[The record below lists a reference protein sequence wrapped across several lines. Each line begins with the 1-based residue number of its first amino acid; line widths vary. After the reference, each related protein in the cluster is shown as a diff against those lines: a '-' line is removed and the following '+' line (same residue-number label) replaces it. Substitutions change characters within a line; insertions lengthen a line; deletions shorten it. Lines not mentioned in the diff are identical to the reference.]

1 MDSIDKKLLNFL
13 QESIPLTEKP
23 FLHLAEKLGQ
33 KEGDVLERIKRLKK
47 ENIIRQISAI
57 FEAKSLGYESA
68 LIGMKI
74 PPEIL
79 DKAGAV
85 ISENPGVSHNYAR
98 KHSYNLWFT
107 IALPQETSLE
117 QTIRE
122 IGKTVKAKDA
132 LLLPALKIFK
142 IRVKLNMLQNGEQN
156 LSLEETEGVPEKK
169 STVPFLEK
177 EIALIKELQEDFPLS
192 ERPFKTL
199 ADRACM
205 DEKEVIAVIKSFKE
219 RGIMRRLAAVLH
231 HREAGFLSNIM
242 VAWKVPSE
250 KVEACG
256 RKMASFK
263 AVSHCYE
270 RKAYPRWPY
279 NVYTMIHGRSDR
291 ECEAVVKK
299 ISAETGIEDYLA
311 LKTEKEYK
319 KARPKYFFEL

>member
-1 MDSIDKKLLNFL
+1 MDSIDKKLLNSL

-23 FLHLAEKLGQ
+23 FLRLAEKLGRT
-33 KEGDVLERIKRLKK
+33 EEDILERIRTLKK
-47 ENIIRQISAI
+47 ENLIRQISAI

-74 PPEIL
+74 PPELL

-85 ISENPGVSHNYAR
+85 ISKNPGVSHNYAR
-98 KHSYNLWFT
+98 RHPYNLWFT
-107 IALPQETSLE
+107 IALPKKASQE

-132 LLLPALKIFK
+132 LLLPALRIFK
-142 IRVKLNMLQNGEQN
+142 LRVRLNMLQKEEHN
-156 LSLEETEGVPEKK
+156 LSLEETEGIPEKN
-169 STVPFLEK
+169 SAVALSER

-192 ERPFKTL
+192 KRPFKTL
-199 ADRACM
+199 ADRVRM

-242 VAWKVPSE
+242 VAWKVPRGKIE
-250 KVEACG
+250 VCG

-279 NVYTMIHGRSDR
+279 NVYTMLHGRSDK

-319 KARPKYFFEL
+319 KARPKYFFEP